1 MSFQINQLKE
11 SFQQNGYVVV
21 PNFLDTNEL
30 STVQKNIERLIEIT
44 HKKRNYEHAFYA
56 NKHDKNSLKQLHR
69 IEEDD
74 FFKNYSTSP
83 RWSSLASVLLD
94 EKVEPALALEW
105 FNKPPNYFHETP
117 PHQDNFYFCFE
128 PPHALTIWLALDHA
142 NEQTGCLYFIP
153 GSHLRGIR
161 PHQLSGNLGFSQ
173 TIVDFTEED
182 QQTGVAVTANPGDAV
197 IHHAETI
204 HWAGSNQTTDQHRA
218 ALAMVFKSA
227 TCQRNQQRFEAYQQS
242 AKPFIQQELRLAEV
256 VE

>member
-1 MSFQINQLKE
+1 MSFKITHLKE

-21 PNFLDTNEL
+21 PNFLDSNEL
-30 STVQKNIERLIEIT
+30 RIVRENIERLIEIT
-44 HKKRNYEHAFYA
+44 HQKRNYEHAFYV
-56 NKHDKNSLKQLHR
+56 NKHDKSSLKQLHR

-74 FFKNYSTSP
+74 FFKTYSISTK
-83 RWSSLASVLLD
+83 WSFLASTLLD
-94 EKVEPALALEW
+94 GAVDSTLALEW
-105 FNKPPNYFHETP
+105 FNKPPRYFHETP

-128 PPHALTIWLALDHA
+128 PPQALTIWLALDHA
-142 NEQTGCLYFIP
+142 NEKTGCLYFIP

-218 ALAMVFKSA
+218 ALAMVFKAA

>member
-1 MSFQINQLKE
+1 M
-11 SFQQNGYVVV
+11 GAV
-21 PNFLDTNEL
+21 D
-30 STVQKNIERLIEIT
+30 ST
-44 HKKRNYEHAFYA
+44 
-56 NKHDKNSLKQLHR
+56 
-69 IEEDD
+69 
-74 FFKNYSTSP
+74 
-83 RWSSLASVLLD
+83 
-94 EKVEPALALEW
+94 LALEW

-142 NEQTGCLYFIP
+142 NEQTGCLHFIP

-173 TIVDFTEED
+173 TIVDFIEED

-218 ALAMVFKSA
+218 ALAMVFKAA

-242 AKPFIQQELRLAEV
+242 AKPFIQQELSLAEV